1 MSTDVDA
8 PASAD
13 FEAPA
18 EVVLGIG
25 ELLWDLLPAGPRLG
39 GAPFNAIAHLARLG
53 YAATYVTSVGADDLG
68 LAALAAARRLGVDQ
82 RYIRT
87 VDLPTGTARVRLDAD
102 GSPQFEIAQ
111 PTAYED
117 IDLTDAEVGEIAS
130 RHPRAVVFGTLA
142 QRSPAVR
149 AVTDRLI
156 DALPTALRVYDVN
169 LRTDCWSPSL
179 VDDLMRRATIAK
191 LNVDEMTGLAAQ
203 FHAPAE
209 PPMAFC
215 AAVAE
220 RFRLLGVCVTRGPL
234 GACLWLEGGYLE
246 DPGVPVRVVDT
257 VGAGDAFTAALI
269 DGLIRRDEPGRILR
283 SANALGAFVA
293 SRPGAVPEPD
303 G

>member
-1 MSTDVDA
+1 VDA

-18 EVVLGIG
+18 RVVLGIG

-53 YAATYVTSVGADDLG
+53 YAVTYVTSVGPDDLG
-68 LAALAAARRLGVDQ
+68 RATLAAARRLGVEQ

-87 VDLPTGTARVRLDAD
+87 VDLPTGTARVELDAD
-102 GSPQFEIAQ
+102 GSPHFEIAR
-111 PTAYED
+111 PAAYED
-117 IDLTDAEVGEIAS
+117 IDLTAAEVEEIVGL
-130 RHPRAVVFGTLA
+130 HPRAVVFGTLA

-156 DALPTALRVYDVN
+156 EALPTALRVYDVN
-169 LRTDCWSPSL
+169 LRKDCWSPPL
-179 VDDLMRRATIAK
+179 VDDLMRRATVVK
-191 LNVDEMTGLAAQ
+191 LNADEMASLATH
-203 FHAPAE
+203 FEAPAE
-209 PPMAFC
+209 PPVAFC
-215 AAVAE
+215 ASVAE
-220 RFRLLGVCVTRGPL
+220 RFSLLGVCVTRGPL
-234 GACLWLEGGYLE
+234 GAGLWLEGGYFE
-246 DPGVPVRVVDT
+246 EPGVPVRVVDT

-269 DGLIRRDEPGRILR
+269 DGLIRRDEPRHILR

-293 SRPGAVPEPD
+293 SRPGVVPEPD